1 MPRGPRLASSGAG
14 LGQMFVLPGPSLDRD
29 AHGVLHP
36 SVYRAVFRRKGD
48 RKSPQWALNFE
59 SREDLNLHAR
69 EAVSLRIGMVD
80 VTAGPTTAGFS
91 TQPESAGPG
100 TVSVTLFSLRCFCSG
115 ADSSACCLLAVLLSC
130 GARWAVL

>member
-1 MPRGPRLASSGAG
+1 
-14 LGQMFVLPGPSLDRD
+14 MFVLPGPSLDRD

-100 TVSVTLFSLRCFCSG
+100 TVLLLCCHLCHCSPL
-115 ADSSACCLLAVLLSC
+115 AFCCLRLLSC
-130 GARWAVL
+130 GARRAVL